1 MQAHWPTVIEVLVLN
16 LHSELAL
23 DIKNYSLLKLEENND
38 RSSKIKWSCIQN
50 TLRSIKTYNSAI
62 KSYTFLL
69 FLQNQSFYS
78 QNYNNSKNMKGF
90 SETFTV
96 KVQIKILLK
105 NLPLVFIQRSLKI
118 RSNNNTEI
126 WNWLCKANRL

>member
-23 DIKNYSLLKLEENND
+23 DTKNYSLLKHEENND
-38 RSSKIKWSCIQN
+38 SSKIKWSCIQN

-69 FLQNQSFYS
+69 FLQNQSF
-78 QNYNNSKNMKGF
+78 
-90 SETFTV
+90 
-96 KVQIKILLK
+96 
-105 NLPLVFIQRSLKI
+105 
-118 RSNNNTEI
+118 
-126 WNWLCKANRL
+126 